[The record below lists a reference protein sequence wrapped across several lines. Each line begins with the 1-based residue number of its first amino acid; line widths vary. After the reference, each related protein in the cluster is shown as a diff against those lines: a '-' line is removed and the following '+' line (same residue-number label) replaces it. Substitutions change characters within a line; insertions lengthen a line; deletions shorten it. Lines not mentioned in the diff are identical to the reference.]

1 MNYLDDPLS
10 RNPVK
15 NCVVLPKL
23 GARNDNGMSSTDNEN
38 NSNWDTTKKKKS
50 YKSMRPK
57 PININLDV
65 DSGVPALN
73 MDSKDNFSFHNK
85 LHSNSN
91 MKGFEGS
98 EGEQQINNQF
108 CFDKFLLYER
118 VQDVFLSISSF
129 FNYFFC
135 CY

>member
-23 GARNDNGMSSTDNEN
+23 GTRNDNGISSREN
-38 NSNWDTTKKKKS
+38 DSTFNGNRDTTKNMKKS

-57 PININLDV
+57 PININLEV

-98 EGEQQINNQF
+98 EGEQ
-108 CFDKFLLYER
+108 
-118 VQDVFLSISSF
+118 
-129 FNYFFC
+129 
-135 CY
+135 